1 MNKLSDI
8 KISRKLALA
17 SFASVLQLAC
27 VAGLSLWALSG
38 ANSAADTAQHQAFKL
53 QLSVRAAACLSE
65 LALHVTN
72 LPTTKHADQE
82 LQEVQALRKEYAA
95 ALEYL
100 NKDAATDEARRLL
113 GEIDAAIASWRNSND
128 RIIRAVEAGKRVDAA
143 AVREE
148 SLTGFVASKAAFA
161 KFLEYR
167 QKRLETFQEEQR
179 ATVSRVRLW
188 LIAFALASVLAA
200 IALNRLIARSIAAP
214 LGAAVSYL
222 ETVAQG
228 DLTREVTQGHL
239 ARQDEIGLLAKAT
252 QAMSGNLRSI
262 INEITVGIHVMS
274 PASAELSASSA
285 RMSDGSRE
293 ASDKAHAVA
302 AAAEQMT
309 ANVMS
314 VASGMEQTSTNL
326 GTVATATE
334 QMTSTIGEI
343 AGNSE
348 KARRITE
355 EATHQAA
362 RIGEQM
368 NQLGAAA
375 QEIGK
380 VTETITEISSQTN
393 LLALNATIEAAR
405 AGSAGKGFAVVAN
418 EIKELARQT
427 AAATEDIKGR
437 IAGVQS
443 STAGGIAEIG
453 KVTEVI
459 HEVSDIVSSIAAAIE
474 EQSLVT
480 KDIAQNIAQAST
492 GVGDANKRVSETSL
506 ATVEIA
512 REIAGVDQA
521 AGQMAEG
528 SEQVKL
534 NATELSRVA
543 EQLQSAVARFRLS
556 SANTDRPQNPS
567 HTFTGEADLVRKALA
582 AHASW
587 KTRLRAA
594 IRSGKLDV
602 PVGTLKADNQCEFG
616 KWLYG
621 SARPAAG
628 KQTEEYRLAKQLHAQ
643 FHEEAAKVAQF
654 AISGQRQAAERAMEP
669 SSNFNRV
676 SAALTGA
683 LTKWSGGSPVAG

>member
-17 SFASVLQLAC
+17 SVASILQLAC
-27 VAGLSLWALSG
+27 VAGLSLWAFSE
-38 ANSAADTAQHQAFKL
+38 ANSAADMAQHHAFKL
-53 QLSVRAAACLSE
+53 QLSERTAACLSE
-65 LALHVTN
+65 LALHMTN
-72 LPTTKHADQE
+72 LPTVKHGGQE
-82 LQEVQALRKEYAA
+82 VQEVQALRKEYAA
-95 ALEYL
+95 ALDYFR
-100 NKDAATDEARRLL
+100 KDAATDEGRRLL
-113 GEIDAAIASWRNSND
+113 REIDEAIAPWRDFND
-128 RIIRAVEAGKRVDAA
+128 RIMRAVEAGKHVDAA
-143 AVREE
+143 MVREE
-148 SLTGFVASKAAFA
+148 SLARFVASKTVFA
-161 KFLEYR
+161 KYLEFR
-167 QKRLETFQEEQR
+167 QKRLDTFQKEQR
-179 ATVSRVRLW
+179 DAVSRARLW

-200 IALNRLIARSIAAP
+200 MALNRLIARSIAAP
-214 LGAAVSYL
+214 LDAAVSYL

-228 DLTREVTQGHL
+228 DLTREVTLGHL
-239 ARQDEIGLLAKAT
+239 ARRDEIGLLAKAT
-252 QAMSGNLRSI
+252 QAMSGNLRNI
-262 INEITVGIHVMS
+262 INEITVGIGVMS

-314 VASGMEQTSTNL
+314 VASGMEQASTNL

-355 EATHQAA
+355 DATRQAA

-380 VTETITEISSQTN
+380 VTETITEISAQTN

-418 EIKELARQT
+418 EIKELAKQT

-453 KVTEVI
+453 KVTDVI

-480 KDIAQNIAQAST
+480 KDIARNIAEASA

-528 SEQVKL
+528 SEQVKS

-543 EQLQSAVARFRLS
+543 GQLQSAVARFQLS
-556 SANTDRPQNPS
+556 SANTDRPRSQTR
-567 HTFTGEADLVRKALA
+567 TFAADADLVRKALA
-582 AHASW
+582 AHSSW

-594 IRSGKLDV
+594 IHSGKLDV
-602 PVGTLKADNQCEFG
+602 PAGAVKADNQCEFG
-616 KWLYG
+616 KWLHG
-621 SARPAAG
+621 PQRPAAG
-628 KQTEEYRLAKQLHAQ
+628 SQTEEYRVVKQLHAQ

-654 AISGQRQAAERAMEP
+654 AISGQKQAAERAMGP
-669 SSNFNRV
+669 SSDFNRAS
-676 SAALTGA
+676 SALIGA
-683 LTKWSGGSPVAG
+683 LTKWAGGSPVAG